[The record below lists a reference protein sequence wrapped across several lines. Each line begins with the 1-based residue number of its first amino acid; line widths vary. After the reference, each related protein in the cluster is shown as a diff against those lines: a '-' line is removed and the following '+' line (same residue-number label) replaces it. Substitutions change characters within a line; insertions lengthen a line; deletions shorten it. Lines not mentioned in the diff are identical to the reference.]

1 MIAELIQLH
10 PQKKWDHLIK
20 VIIASLLLFLID
32 LILVDILQQQ
42 ALPYAWAG
50 IVLIGMWLGMPLGW
64 IALFIS
70 QCLFTAYQLL
80 FFSEEITPYLLFGII
95 GIGAKISEWMAV
107 IVVGKLCQWE
117 ESAKPWWN
125 YLIAVLGLSILYV
138 GIGFWA
144 KAPYFEEGWK
154 WLKQEFTDIFI
165 LAAFLLM
172 ITQITKRLLTGRA
185 QFYSKH

>member
-20 VIIASLLLFLID
+20 VIIAAILLFLID
-32 LILVDILQQQ
+32 LIPVNLLPQQN
-42 ALPYAWAG
+42 LPYSWAG
-50 IVLIGMWLGMPLGW
+50 IVLIGMWWGMPLGLV
-64 IALFIS
+64 ALFVYQCIS
-70 QCLFTAYQLL
+70 TTYQLL
-80 FFSEEITPYLLFGII
+80 IFPKELTPYLLFNIM

-125 YLIAVLGLSILYV
+125 YLIAVLGLSILFL

-144 KAPYFEEGWK
+144 TAPYYQEGWK
-154 WLKQEFTDIFI
+154 WLKREFTDIFI

-172 ITQITKRLLTGRA
+172 VTQITKRLMTGRA
-185 QFYSKH
+185 QFYSKQ